1 MVTNKIKDYVMR
13 AVFFIAACLSV
24 FAVLLICWF
33 IFSNAFPAINEIGV
47 GEFLFGTV
55 WKPLN
60 NKFGIFP
67 MIIGSLY
74 VTAGAVAIG
83 VPVGVLSAVYM
94 AKYCPKKVY
103 KIMKPAIDL
112 LAGIPSVVYGF
123 FGLVVIVPAVR
134 QLFGGGKS
142 VFTASLLLA
151 IMILPTVISISEASI
166 RAVPQSYYEGAL
178 ALGATKERSLFGV
191 SLPAA
196 KSGVSAGIILGIG
209 RAIGETTAIVMIAG
223 NQPIIPQSIFSG
235 VRTLTTNIILEMG
248 YAQDLHREAL
258 IATAAV
264 LFVFILLINLLFSAL
279 KGRENNI

>member
-1 MVTNKIKDYVMR
+1 MVKNKIKDYIMK
-13 AVFFIAACLSV
+13 AVFFIAACVSV
-24 FAVLLICWF
+24 LAVALICWF
-33 IFSNAFPAINEIGV
+33 IFSNAFPAISKIGV
-47 GEFLFGTV
+47 GNFIFGTV
-55 WKPLN
+55 WRPLN

-83 VPVGVLSAVYM
+83 VPIGVLTAVYM
-94 AKYCPKKVY
+94 ARYCSVKVY
-103 KIMKPAIDL
+103 RIMKPAVDL

-134 QLFGGGKS
+134 QAFGGGKS

-151 IMILPTVISISEASI
+151 IMILPTVISISESAM

-178 ALGATKERSLFGV
+178 ALGATKERSLFAV

-196 KSGVSAGIILGIG
+196 NSGISAGIILGIG
-209 RAIGETTAIVMIAG
+209 RAIGETTAVVMIAG

-264 LFVFILLINLLFSAL
+264 LFVFVLLINLLFSAL
-279 KGRENNI
+279 KGRENNL

>member
-1 MVTNKIKDYVMR
+1 MVKNKIKENLMR
-13 AVFFIAACLSV
+13 AVFFLAACLCII
-24 FAVLLICWF
+24 AVLLICWF
-33 IFSNAFPAINEIGV
+33 IFSNAFPAVQKIGAA
-47 GEFLFGTV
+47 EFLLGKV

-74 VTAGAVAIG
+74 VTAGAAAIG
-83 VPVGVLSAVYM
+83 VPVGIMCAVFM
-94 AKYCPKKVY
+94 ACYCPKGLY
-103 KIMKPAIDL
+103 KILKPAVDL

-134 QLFGGGKS
+134 FIFGSGKS
-142 VFTASLLLA
+142 IFTASVLLA
-151 IMILPTVISISEASI
+151 IMILPTVISIAEAAV
-166 RAVPQSYYEGAL
+166 RAVPQIYYEGAL
-178 ALGATKERSLFGV
+178 ALGATKERCILSV

-196 KSGVSAGIILGIG
+196 KSGVSAGVILGIG

-223 NQPIIPQSIFSG
+223 NQAVIPNSIFSG
-235 VRTLTTNIILEMG
+235 ARTLTTNIILEMG

-264 LFVFILLINLLFSAL
+264 LFIFVLLINLLFSAL
-279 KGRENNI
+279 RQAR

>member
-1 MVTNKIKDYVMR
+1 MVKNKIKEQIMR

-24 FAVLLICWF
+24 LAVVLICWF
-33 IFSNAFPAINEIGV
+33 IFSNAFPAIAKIGV
-47 GEFLFGTV
+47 GNFIFGTV
-55 WKPLN
+55 WRPLN

-83 VPVGVLSAVYM
+83 VPVGVMTAVYM
-94 AKYCPKKVY
+94 ARYCPVKLY
-103 KIMKPAIDL
+103 KIMKPAVDL

-123 FGLVVIVPAVR
+123 FGLAVLVPAVR
-134 QLFGGGKS
+134 RIFGGGKS

-151 IMILPTVISISEASI
+151 IMILPTVISISESAI
-166 RAVPQSYYEGAL
+166 RAVPQNYYEGAL
-178 ALGATKERSLFGV
+178 ALGATKERSLFSV

-196 KSGVSAGIILGIG
+196 KSGISAGIILGIG

-223 NQPIIPQSIFSG
+223 NQPVIPQSIFSG
-235 VRTLTTNIILEMG
+235 IRTLTTNIILEMG
-248 YAQDLHREAL
+248 YAQDLHRGAL

-264 LFVFILLINLLFSAL
+264 LFVFVLLINLLFSSL
-279 KGRENNI
+279 KGRENKL

>member
-1 MVTNKIKDYVMR
+1 MVKNKIKDYIMK
-13 AVFFIAACLSV
+13 AVFFIAACVSV
-24 FAVLLICWF
+24 LAVALICWF
-33 IFSNAFPAINEIGV
+33 IFSNAFPAISKIGV
-47 GEFLFGTV
+47 GNFIFGTV
-55 WKPLN
+55 WRPLN

-74 VTAGAVAIG
+74 VTAGAVAMGVPIG
-83 VPVGVLSAVYM
+83 VLTAVYM
-94 AKYCPKKVY
+94 ARYCSVKVY
-103 KIMKPAIDL
+103 RIMKPAVDL

-134 QLFGGGKS
+134 QAFGGGKS

-151 IMILPTVISISEASI
+151 IMILPTVISISESAM

-178 ALGATKERSLFGV
+178 ALGATKERSLFAV

-196 KSGVSAGIILGIG
+196 KSGISAGIILGIG
-209 RAIGETTAIVMIAG
+209 RAIGETTAVVMIAG

-264 LFVFILLINLLFSAL
+264 LFVFVLLINLLFSAL
-279 KGRENNI
+279 KGRENNL